1 MSNEEDFLYLEN
13 GVVKVTEMA
22 MSIPEFK
29 DFKRYDTSL
38 NKVFFHKAM
47 AYIYYVYKVFG
58 DEKSYLQNLPIQK
71 RKQQAVKYHTGTYK
85 NVSDFDENEW
95 VLKCIDSY
103 LAFSRTP
110 NELMFDTLKED
121 LDKFVMSVQKIP
133 HTIKKVIKVPYL
145 VLDEND
151 STGET
156 KIVKQYDVEIEISN
170 TKERLEA
177 LKQASD
183 LNDYF
188 IKLQANVKKDAIS
201 KKSKMYMFED
211 KAMAEK
217 IITDSNQFP
226 KASE

>member
-1 MSNEEDFLYLEN
+1 MSAEEDFLYLEN
-13 GVVKVTEMA
+13 GVVKVTDMA
-22 MSIPEFK
+22 MTIPEFK

-38 NKVFFHKAM
+38 NKVYFHKAM

-58 DEKSYLQNLPIQK
+58 EEKSYLKNLPLQK
-71 RKQQAVKYHTGTYK
+71 RKQQAVLYHTGTYK
-85 NVSDFDENEW
+85 NVSDFDNNEW
-95 VLKCIDSY
+95 VVKCVDSY
-103 LAFSRTP
+103 LAYSRTA

-121 LDKFVMSVQKIP
+121 LDRFVMSVQNIP

-188 IKLQANVKKDAIS
+188 AKLESSVKKDAIA

-217 IITDSNQFP
+217 VITDNNQFP
-226 KASE
+226 KATE

>member
-1 MSNEEDFLYLEN
+1 MSGEEDFLYLEN
-13 GVVKVTEMA
+13 GVVKVTDMA
-22 MSIPEFK
+22 MTIPEFK
-29 DFKRYDTSL
+29 DFKRYDSSL
-38 NKVFFHKAM
+38 NKVFFNKAM

-58 DEKSYLQNLPIQK
+58 EEKSYLKNLPLQK
-71 RKQQAVKYHTGTYK
+71 RKQQAVLYHTGTYK
-85 NVSDFDENEW
+85 NVSDFDNNEW
-95 VLKCIDSY
+95 VVKCVDSY
-103 LAFSRTP
+103 LAYSRTA

-121 LDKFVMSVQKIP
+121 LDRFVMSVQKIP

-151 STGET
+151 RTGET

-188 IKLQANVKKDAIS
+188 AKLESSVKKDAIA

-217 IITDSNQFP
+217 IITDNNQFP
-226 KASE
+226 KATE

>member
-1 MSNEEDFLYLEN
+1 MSAEEDFLYLEN
-13 GVVKVTEMA
+13 GVVKVTDMA
-22 MSIPEFK
+22 MTIPEFK

-38 NKVFFHKAM
+38 NKVFFNKAM

-58 DEKSYLQNLPIQK
+58 EEKSYLKNLPLQK
-71 RKQQAVKYHTGTYK
+71 RKQQAVLYHTGTYK
-85 NVSDFDENEW
+85 NVSDFDNNEW
-95 VLKCIDSY
+95 VAKCVDSY
-103 LAFSRTP
+103 LAYSRTS

-121 LDKFVMSVQKIP
+121 LDRFVISVQKIP
-133 HTIKKVIKVPYL
+133 HTIKKTIKVPYL

-188 IKLQANVKKDAIS
+188 AKLESSVKKDAIA

-217 IITDSNQFP
+217 IITDNNQFP
-226 KASE
+226 KATE

>member
-1 MSNEEDFLYLEN
+1 MSGEEDFLYLEN
-13 GVVKVTEMA
+13 GVVKVTDMA
-22 MSIPEFK
+22 MTIPEFK

-38 NKVFFHKAM
+38 NKVYFHKAM

-58 DEKSYLQNLPIQK
+58 EEKSYLKNLPLQK
-71 RKQQAVKYHTGTYK
+71 RKQQAVLYHTGTYK
-85 NVSDFDENEW
+85 NVSDFDNNEW
-95 VLKCIDSY
+95 VAKCIDSY
-103 LAFSRTP
+103 LAYSRTA

-121 LDKFVMSVQKIP
+121 LDRFVMSVQKIP

-188 IKLQANVKKDAIS
+188 AKLESSVKKDAIA

-217 IITDSNQFP
+217 IITDNNQFP
-226 KASE
+226 KATE